1 MNIFLDQT
9 ELNTTESQQSHNRVT
24 TESQSHIWEEA
35 GYDDDDAD
43 DKVND
48 DDDDDDDHCGIS
60 KPRVEWGWLGKPSI
74 KKKGNFVNKIH
85 KTLPPPPRPT
95 FMNAYFLFFFAHFSM

>member
-1 MNIFLDQT
+1 MTKQNLSWTYFLTKQNLT
-9 ELNTTESQQSHNRVT
+9 QQSHNRVT

-43 DKVND
+43 DEVND

-60 KPRVEWGWLGKPSI
+60 KPRVEWGWLARI
-74 KKKGNFVNKIH
+74 I
-85 KTLPPPPRPT
+85 
-95 FMNAYFLFFFAHFSM
+95 